1 MRKNVRSAAGK
12 SGIRKGNHVTEG
24 RFEKCIR
31 NMNRGSRDA
40 LKEVY
45 EEYVSYIYNIVRQ
58 LLSTR
63 EEAEDIT
70 SEFFIRLWEKSES
83 YRGGSGHKGWMATIA
98 RNLAIDYIRK
108 RKREEVVDF
117 STECETEE
125 GGRNFSARNA
135 MPGGKN
141 GESVEEQV
149 LADISMEEAL
159 SQLKESER
167 RVVHM
172 KIVADMTFQEIAD
185 ILEEPLGT
193 VAWRYREAVKKLRRC
208 GYEESGR

>member
-1 MRKNVRSAAGK
+1 M
-12 SGIRKGNHVTEG
+12 TEG

-31 NMNRGSRDA
+31 HMNQGDRDA

-45 EEYVSYIYNIVRQ
+45 EEYVSYIYHIVRQ

-83 YRGGSGHKGWMATIA
+83 YRGGSGHKGWMAAIA

-108 RKREEVVDF
+108 RKREEPVDF
-117 STECETEE
+117 SAERAAED
-125 GGRNFSARNA
+125 GQNFAVCSAMQREQA
-135 MPGGKN
+135 

-159 SQLKESER
+159 ALLKESER

>member
-1 MRKNVRSAAGK
+1 M
-12 SGIRKGNHVTEG
+12 TEG
-24 RFEKCIR
+24 RFETCIR
-31 NMNRGSRDA
+31 NMNRGDRDA

-45 EEYVSYIYNIVRQ
+45 EEYVSYIYGIVRQ

-117 STECETEE
+117 STERETEE
-125 GGRNFSARNA
+125 GVQNFSARSA
-135 MPGGKN
+135 MREESKI
-141 GESVEEQV
+141 EKSVEDQV

-172 KIVADMTFQEIAD
+172 KIIADMTFQEIAD
-185 ILEEPLGT
+185 ILEESLGT

>member
-1 MRKNVRSAAGK
+1 M
-12 SGIRKGNHVTEG
+12 TEG

-31 NMNRGSRDA
+31 NMNRGDRNG

-45 EEYVSYIYNIVRQ
+45 EEYVSYIYGIVRQ
-58 LLSTR
+58 LLPSR

-70 SEFFIRLWEKSES
+70 SDFFIRLWEKSSS

-108 RKREEVVDF
+108 RKREEPVDF
-117 STECETEE
+117 AAEPEE
-125 GGRNFSARNA
+125 GEQYSLVQSAMR
-135 MPGGKN
+135 
-141 GESVEEQV
+141 GEWAEGNSVEEQV
-149 LADISMEEAL
+149 LSDISMEEAL
-159 SQLKESER
+159 SGLKEAER
-167 RVVHM
+167 QVVHM
-172 KIVADMTFQEIAD
+172 KIAADMTFQEIAD
-185 ILEEPLGT
+185 LLNEPLGT

>member
-1 MRKNVRSAAGK
+1 
-12 SGIRKGNHVTEG
+12 
-24 RFEKCIR
+24 
-31 NMNRGSRDA
+31 MNRGDRDA

-45 EEYVSYIYNIVRQ
+45 EEYVSYIYGIVRQ

-108 RKREEVVDF
+108 RTREEVVDF
-117 STECETEE
+117 STERETEE
-125 GGRNFSARNA
+125 GVQNFSARSA
-135 MPGGKN
+135 MREESKI
-141 GESVEEQV
+141 EKSVEDQV

-172 KIVADMTFQEIAD
+172 KIIADMTFQEIAD
-185 ILEEPLGT
+185 ILEESLGT

>member
-1 MRKNVRSAAGK
+1 M
-12 SGIRKGNHVTEG
+12 TEG

-31 NMNRGSRDA
+31 NMNRGDRDA

-45 EEYVSYIYNIVRQ
+45 EEYVSYIYGIVRQ

-83 YRGGSGHKGWMATIA
+83 DRGGSGHKGWMATIA

-117 STECETEE
+117 STERETEE
-125 GGRNFSARNA
+125 GVQNFSARSA
-135 MPGGKN
+135 MREESKI
-141 GESVEEQV
+141 EKSVEDQV

-172 KIVADMTFQEIAD
+172 KIIADMTFQEIAD

>member
-1 MRKNVRSAAGK
+1 M
-12 SGIRKGNHVTEG
+12 TEG

-31 NMNRGSRDA
+31 NMNRGDRDA

-45 EEYVSYIYNIVRQ
+45 EEYVSYIYGIVRQ

-117 STECETEE
+117 SAERETEE
-125 GGRNFSARNA
+125 GGQHFSARSA
-135 MPGGKN
+135 VR
-141 GESVEEQV
+141 GESKIEKSVEDQV

-167 RVVHM
+167 QVVHM
-172 KIVADMTFQEIAD
+172 KIIADMTFQEIAD

>member
-1 MRKNVRSAAGK
+1 M
-12 SGIRKGNHVTEG
+12 TEG

-31 NMNRGSRDA
+31 HMNQGDTDA

-45 EEYVSYIYNIVRQ
+45 EEYVSYIYHIVRQ

-83 YRGGSGHKGWMATIA
+83 YRGGSGHKGWMAAIA

-108 RKREEVVDF
+108 RKREEPMDF
-117 STECETEE
+117 SAERAAED
-125 GGRNFSARNA
+125 GQNFAACSAMQREQA
-135 MPGGKN
+135 

-149 LADISMEEAL
+149 LSDISMEEAL
-159 SQLKESER
+159 ALLKESER

>member
-1 MRKNVRSAAGK
+1 M
-12 SGIRKGNHVTEG
+12 TEG
-24 RFEKCIR
+24 RFETCIR
-31 NMNRGSRDA
+31 NMNRGDRDA

-45 EEYVSYIYNIVRQ
+45 EEYVSYIYGIVRQ

-117 STECETEE
+117 STERETEE
-125 GGRNFSARNA
+125 GVQNFSARSA
-135 MPGGKN
+135 MR
-141 GESVEEQV
+141 GESKIEKSVEDQV

-172 KIVADMTFQEIAD
+172 KIIADMTFQEIAD

>member
-1 MRKNVRSAAGK
+1 M
-12 SGIRKGNHVTEG
+12 TDG

-31 NMNRGSRDA
+31 NMNRGDREA

-45 EEYVSYIYNIVRQ
+45 EEYISYIYGIVRQ

-83 YRGGSGHKGWMATIA
+83 YKGGSGHKGWMAAIA

-117 STECETEE
+117 SVERGTEE
-125 GGRNFSARNA
+125 GGRNFSAHNA
-135 MPGGKN
+135 MQEESRK
-141 GESVEEQV
+141 EKSVEEQV
-149 LADISMEEAL
+149 LANVSMEEAL
-159 SQLKESER
+159 SQLKEPER
-167 RVVHM
+167 RVIHM
-172 KIVADMTFQEIAD
+172 KIAADMTFQEIAD

>member
-1 MRKNVRSAAGK
+1 M
-12 SGIRKGNHVTEG
+12 TEG

-31 NMNRGSRDA
+31 HMNQGDRDA

-45 EEYVSYIYNIVRQ
+45 EEYVSYIYHIVRQ

-83 YRGGSGHKGWMATIA
+83 YRGGSGHKGWMAAIA

-108 RKREEVVDF
+108 RKREEPVDF
-117 STECETEE
+117 SAERAAEDGQHFAVC
-125 GGRNFSARNA
+125 SAMQREQA
-135 MPGGKN
+135 
-141 GESVEEQV
+141 GENVEEQV

-159 SQLKESER
+159 ALLKESER

>member
-1 MRKNVRSAAGK
+1 M
-12 SGIRKGNHVTEG
+12 TEG

-31 NMNRGSRDA
+31 NMNRGDRDA

-45 EEYVSYIYNIVRQ
+45 EEYVSYIYGIVRQ

-117 STECETEE
+117 STERETEE
-125 GGRNFSARNA
+125 GVQNFSARSA
-135 MPGGKN
+135 MREESKI
-141 GESVEEQV
+141 EKSVEDQV

-172 KIVADMTFQEIAD
+172 KIIADMTFQEIAD

>member
-1 MRKNVRSAAGK
+1 M
-12 SGIRKGNHVTEG
+12 TEG

-31 NMNRGSRDA
+31 HMNQGDRDA

-45 EEYVSYIYNIVRQ
+45 EEYVSYIYHIVRQ

-70 SEFFIRLWEKSES
+70 SEFFIRLWEKSDS
-83 YRGGSGHKGWMATIA
+83 YRGGSGHKGWMAAIA

-108 RKREEVVDF
+108 RKREEPVDF
-117 STECETEE
+117 SAERAAED
-125 GGRNFSARNA
+125 GQHFSACSA
-135 MPGGKN
+135 MQREQA
-141 GESVEEQV
+141 GENVEEQV
-149 LADISMEEAL
+149 LSDISMEEAL
-159 SQLKESER
+159 ALLKESER

>member
-1 MRKNVRSAAGK
+1 
-12 SGIRKGNHVTEG
+12 
-24 RFEKCIR
+24 
-31 NMNRGSRDA
+31 MNQGDRDA

-45 EEYVSYIYNIVRQ
+45 EEYVSYIYHIVRQ

-83 YRGGSGHKGWMATIA
+83 YRGGSGHKGWMAAIA

-108 RKREEVVDF
+108 RKREEPVDF
-117 STECETEE
+117 SAERAAED
-125 GGRNFSARNA
+125 GQNFAVCSAMQREQA
-135 MPGGKN
+135 

-149 LADISMEEAL
+149 LSDISMEEAL
-159 SQLKESER
+159 ALLKESER

>member
-1 MRKNVRSAAGK
+1 M
-12 SGIRKGNHVTEG
+12 TEG

-31 NMNRGSRDA
+31 HMNQGDRDA

-45 EEYVSYIYNIVRQ
+45 EEYVSYIYHIVRQ

-83 YRGGSGHKGWMATIA
+83 YRGGSGHKGWMAAIA

-108 RKREEVVDF
+108 RKREEPVDF
-117 STECETEE
+117 SAERAAED
-125 GGRNFSARNA
+125 GQNFAVCSAMQREQA
-135 MPGGKN
+135 

-149 LADISMEEAL
+149 LSDISMEEAL
-159 SQLKESER
+159 ALLKESER

>member
-1 MRKNVRSAAGK
+1 M
-12 SGIRKGNHVTEG
+12 TEG

-31 NMNRGSRDA
+31 NMSRGSRDA

-70 SEFFIRLWEKSES
+70 SEFFIRLWEKSDS
-83 YRGGSGHKGWMATIA
+83 YRGGGGHKGWMATIA

-117 STECETEE
+117 STERETEA
-125 GGRNFSARNA
+125 GGQNFSARNA
-135 MPGGKN
+135 MHGEKS

-172 KIVADMTFQEIAD
+172 KIAADMTFQEIAD

>member
-1 MRKNVRSAAGK
+1 M
-12 SGIRKGNHVTEG
+12 TEG

-31 NMNRGSRDA
+31 NMNRGDRDA
-40 LKEVY
+40 LREVY
-45 EEYVSYIYNIVRQ
+45 EEYISYIYGIVRQ

-70 SEFFIRLWEKSES
+70 SEFFIRLWEKSDS

-98 RNLAIDYIRK
+98 RNLAIDYIRR
-108 RKREEVVDF
+108 RKREEPVDF
-117 STECETEE
+117 TAEHETEE
-125 GGRNFSARNA
+125 EGERNFAARSAMA
-135 MPGGKN
+135 EISAAGK
-141 GESVEEQV
+141 SVEEQV

-159 SQLKESER
+159 SLLKEAER
-167 RVVHM
+167 RVIHM
-172 KIVADMTFQEIAD
+172 KIAAGMTFQEIAD